1 MSSIKLLNSESI
13 IVTKKFIVTHDFKYQ
28 TTFSNMNFRICFDLH
43 RSIQYYILTFNA
55 LSSRCRKYFQTR
67 NSKYER
73 RNFESGFHPFED
85 IFHGEGKKKK
95 IDEIK
100 T

>member
-1 MSSIKLLNSESI
+1 MLYHPVLENISK
-13 IVTKKFIVTHDFKYQ
+13 
-28 TTFSNMNFRICFDLH
+28 
-43 RSIQYYILTFNA
+43 
-55 LSSRCRKYFQTR
+55 R
-67 NSKYER
+67 NSKYEK

-95 IDEIK
+95 IHEIK